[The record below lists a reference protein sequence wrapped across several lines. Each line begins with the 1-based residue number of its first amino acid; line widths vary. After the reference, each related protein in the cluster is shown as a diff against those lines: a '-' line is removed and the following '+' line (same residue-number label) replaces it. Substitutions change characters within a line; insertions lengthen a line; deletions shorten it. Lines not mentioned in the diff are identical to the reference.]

1 MILLESRGENGTM
14 KNNEELVR
22 LEQFVDNLLTK
33 YRKLQETHRA
43 LETRLAER
51 ETECTNLKETIS
63 ELRSERSEVGNRVAG
78 LLERIEQWEVE
89 QAEGGEAKAETKAEP
104 EGLQGNLFKKEKV
117 AAR

>member
-1 MILLESRGENGTM
+1 M

-33 YRKLQETHRA
+33 YRKLQETHRT
-43 LETRLAER
+43 LEARMAEQ
-51 ETECTNLKETIS
+51 ETECTRLKETIS

-89 QAEGGEAKAETKAEP
+89 QAEGGESLSEAKVEP
-104 EGLQGNLFKKEKV
+104 EGQQGNLFKKER
-117 AAR
+117 AAVR

>member
-1 MILLESRGENGTM
+1 M

-33 YRKLQETHRA
+33 YRKLQETHRT
-43 LETRLAER
+43 LEARMAEQ
-51 ETECTNLKETIS
+51 EAECTRLKETIS

-78 LLERIEQWEVE
+78 LLERIERWEVE
-89 QAEGGEAKAETKAEP
+89 QAEDGESRTEIKVEP
-104 EGLQGNLFKKEKV
+104 EGQQGNLFKKERA

>member
-1 MILLESRGENGTM
+1 M

-33 YRKLQETHRA
+33 YRKLQETYRT
-43 LETRLAER
+43 LEASLVERDAECGR
-51 ETECTNLKETIS
+51 LKETIS

-78 LLERIEQWEVE
+78 LLERIERWEVE
-89 QAEGGEAKAETKAEP
+89 QVEGGETQAEAKVEP
-104 EGLQGNLFKKEKV
+104 EGLQGNLFKKERA